1 MVKDPVRY
9 FPYGQSA
16 VLIEWEQQLD
26 LETNRLIHAL
36 SRKLYSLEPVE
47 ETVPAYASLLV
58 ILNNHIRDW
67 EAVVEYLSD
76 LWNELKEQK
85 VDVLPHRS
93 IHLPVCYEHRF
104 APDLPLYH
112 QKGISTEEL
121 IELHTSRPYHVYM
134 IGFLPGFP
142 YMGSVHPDL
151 KMPRRNSPREKI
163 PRGSCGIADLLAGIY
178 PQDSPGG
185 WNIIGRTPI
194 SLFDITADEPSF
206 IKPGDTVH
214 FRSIKEEEYFYI
226 KNEVNQNRY
235 DSSIHIQL

>member
-9 FPYGQSA
+9 FPYGKSA
-16 VLIEWEQQLD
+16 ILIEWEPELNLD
-26 LETNRLIHAL
+26 TNRLIHAL

-58 ILNNHIRDW
+58 ILKNSIKDW
-67 EAVVEYLSD
+67 SGVASYLTEM
-76 LWNELKEQK
+76 WEELKEEK
-85 VDVLPHRS
+85 IDVLTHRT
-93 IHLPVCYEHRF
+93 IHLPVCYEARF
-104 APDLPLYH
+104 ALDMSLYH
-112 QKGISTEEL
+112 QEGITTEQL
-121 IELHTSRPYHVYM
+121 IELHTSRAYHVFM

-151 KMPRRNSPREKI
+151 MLPRRDSPREKI
-163 PRGSCGIADLLAGIY
+163 PRGSCGIADQLAGIY

-194 SLFDITADEPSF
+194 SMFDLNADEPSY

-214 FRSIKEEEYFYI
+214 FKSISEEEYFFI
-226 KNEVNQNRY
+226 KHEVNQGRY
-235 DSSIHIQL
+235 DPSIHIQL